1 MTHSP
6 QRRTFLTG
14 TAAATAAAL
23 TQINSATAHDDGGDG
38 REFYEWRRYQ
48 IADAAKHKLVST
60 YVHTALQPALNRHG
74 IDRVGVFT
82 PADDQDHSALYLLI
96 AYPKISKWI
105 KLGDTLAGDKAYQA
119 AARDFYAQPR
129 KTPAYQRIENQFMHA
144 FSGMPRMELPAQ
156 TKSKAPR
163 VFEWRKYESHNE
175 ATARLKVEMFDKGEI
190 QIMRDVKL
198 APVFYGATLIG
209 NRVPNLTYMLSAPD
223 MPAHEK
229 HWDAFRNHPEWTRMK
244 GLARY
249 KGTVSKITNGFVVP
263 TAYSQI

>member
-6 QRRTFLTG
+6 ERRSFLTG
-14 TAAATAAAL
+14 AAAATAAAV
-23 TQINSATAHDDGGDG
+23 THISPVSAHDESDG

-48 IADAAKHKLVST
+48 LADAGKHKLVST
-60 YVHTALQPALNRHG
+60 YVETALQPALNRHG

-82 PADDQDHSALYLLI
+82 AADDNDLSALYLLI
-96 AYPKISKWI
+96 AYPTLAKWM
-105 KLGDTLAGDKAYQA
+105 KMNDTLASDKTYQA
-119 AARDFYAQPR
+119 AAREFYAQPT
-129 KTPAYQRIENQFMHA
+129 KAPAYQRIENQFMRA
-144 FSGMPRMELPAQ
+144 FSGMPRLELPKE
-156 TKSKAPR
+156 TKSGAPR

-198 APVFYGATLIG
+198 APVFYGTTLIG
-209 NRVPNLTYMLSAPD
+209 NRVPNLTYMLAAPD
-223 MPAHEK
+223 MPAHKE
-229 HWDAFRNHPEWTRMK
+229 HWKAFLKHPEWIRMK